1 MGAEISLIVYLVF
14 FVFEEVKEAR
24 RASLNPAAR
33 PPSGAPRRFLERAPP
48 FVELLHASLAASG
61 EAPRDERLLF

>member
-33 PPSGAPRRFLERAPP
+33 PPSVAPRRFLELLR
-48 FVELLHASLAASG
+48 FVELLQASLAASG
-61 EAPRDERLLF
+61 EAPGDERLLF